1 MKNFFKIRT
10 MAVTINIT
18 VAALFCIF
26 FVYLSCA
33 ENVQVYSTR
42 SSHAYAVLD
51 NIPVE
56 RVQDDTAPAGVRS
69 QYSWKLNFDS
79 NCENCLCFYVS
90 HHYVHVYIDG
100 ELVYSLTSQ
109 ENERIADIPA
119 DRWAT
124 VPLYPEDIG
133 REITIVLTPVFE
145 NVVDLEAEFLLG
157 SHFSIL
163 FDQVKQDLPQIFLAT
178 LCILLG
184 FFVIFV
190 QMYLLIRRNSKDWEM
205 IFLGIFSI
213 LLGLWRMTDIR
224 SAPMLFP
231 ANSLVLGHVA
241 TASIFLL
248 CCFLPL
254 FTSALFQGCKAD
266 IMLAISL
273 ISGCVSLFALGAE
286 VFTGLELKETLFL
299 SHVMLILTVVFLLL
313 LMFIRREKSGASV
326 SLMILVSGIVLD
338 MILYYV
344 GSKSAALFCTMFAFI
359 IYVIVTFLFNIMDT
373 SKKAYTDSYTGLFNK
388 TRWLELIHEASSFH
402 TPTCILMI
410 DLNGLKY
417 INDTFGHEAGDKI
430 IFGFAN
436 ILRNT
441 LPSSSVICRWGGDE
455 FSVMMTDTDRKNA
468 EKYVKLLRQAAEEY
482 NQTCGEPF
490 IHFAVG
496 FALSTEHPGLNREEL
511 MRAADD
517 CMYQDKLAWYRNK
530 MIDHR

>member
-1 MKNFFKIRT
+1 M
-10 MAVTINIT
+10 
-18 VAALFCIF
+18 
-26 FVYLSCA
+26 
-33 ENVQVYSTR
+33 YSTR

-109 ENERIADIPA
+109 ENERIADSPA

-213 LLGLWRMTDIR
+213 LLGL
-224 SAPMLFP
+224 
-231 ANSLVLGHVA
+231 
-241 TASIFLL
+241 
-248 CCFLPL
+248 
-254 FTSALFQGCKAD
+254 
-266 IMLAISL
+266 
-273 ISGCVSLFALGAE
+273 
-286 VFTGLELKETLFL
+286 
-299 SHVMLILTVVFLLL
+299 
-313 LMFIRREKSGASV
+313 
-326 SLMILVSGIVLD
+326 
-338 MILYYV
+338 
-344 GSKSAALFCTMFAFI
+344 
-359 IYVIVTFLFNIMDT
+359 
-373 SKKAYTDSYTGLFNK
+373 
-388 TRWLELIHEASSFH
+388 
-402 TPTCILMI
+402 
-410 DLNGLKY
+410 
-417 INDTFGHEAGDKI
+417 
-430 IFGFAN
+430 
-436 ILRNT
+436 
-441 LPSSSVICRWGGDE
+441 CR
-455 FSVMMTDTDRKNA
+455 
-468 EKYVKLLRQAAEEY
+468 
-482 NQTCGEPF
+482 
-490 IHFAVG
+490 
-496 FALSTEHPGLNREEL
+496 
-511 MRAADD
+511 
-517 CMYQDKLAWYRNK
+517 
-530 MIDHR
+530 